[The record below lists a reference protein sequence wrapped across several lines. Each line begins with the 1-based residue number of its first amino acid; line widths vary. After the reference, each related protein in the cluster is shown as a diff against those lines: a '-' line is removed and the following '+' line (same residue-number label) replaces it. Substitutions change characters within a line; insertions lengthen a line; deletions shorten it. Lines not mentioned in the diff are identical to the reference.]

1 MYYCYNGV
9 VYYYCIMVYILLC
22 GLLYICG
29 YVVKKILGNFGLVF
43 LYIWFFI
50 LWGGYVVKKILDKIV
65 WGDVYI

>member
-1 MYYCYNGV
+1 
-9 VYYYCIMVYILLC
+9 MVYILLC

-29 YVVKKILGNFGLVF
+29 YVVKKILDNFCLVF

-65 WGDVYI
+65 WGVVYI